1 MNLETA
7 QLLWYGVFITCIFAY
22 AALDGFDLGVGCLHL
37 FTQSDT
43 DRRIFMNAIGPV
55 WDSNSLWVVITGGAL
70 LAGFPSAFAE
80 LLSAL
85 YIPMMLIIF
94 CFTYRAV
101 AIEFR
106 SKIVSPK
113 WRGFWDV
120 VFSLA
125 SFGMAF
131 GLGVVTANLI
141 QGLPINEQ
149 GEFVKDLSALFSP
162 YAVTLGCFATL
173 LFMLHGSLYLTLKTT
188 GALHERLKRWNMRLL
203 VLFTIF
209 WAFVNA
215 VTPIYESHVMQF
227 MHDKPTFYP
236 IVFLGLVGII
246 ALYKSLKKVRDGWA
260 FLSSCLVILSLVL
273 LYALGTYP
281 NMVRSSIN
289 DAYSLTIYNSS
300 STLFTLQILLGM
312 ACLGVPLFLLYV
324 AYAYRVFRGKVELD
338 TMSY

>member
-1 MNLETA
+1 MELSTL
-7 QLLWYGVFITCIFAY
+7 QLLWYSIFITAIFAY

-37 FTQSDT
+37 FTKNDR

-70 LAGFPSAFAE
+70 LAGFPPAFSE

-85 YIPMMLIIF
+85 YIPMMLLIF

-106 SKIVSPK
+106 SKIASPK
-113 WRGFWDV
+113 WRSFWDV
-120 VFSLA
+120 IFCFA

-131 GLGVVTANLI
+131 GLGIVTANLI
-141 QGLPINEQ
+141 EGLPINEK
-149 GEFVKDLSALFSP
+149 GVFVKDLGVLFSP
-162 YAVTLGCFATL
+162 YALSVGFFVVL

-188 GALHERLKRWNMRLL
+188 GALHDRLRRWNMRIFILF
-203 VLFTIF
+203 VLT
-209 WAFVNA
+209 WTFVNGL
-215 VTPIYESHVMQF
+215 TPIYEEHVTKF
-227 MHDKPTFYP
+227 MHEKPAFYP
-236 IVFLGLVGII
+236 FAFMGLAGIVFLWRCIKRG
-246 ALYKSLKKVRDGWA
+246 RDGYA
-260 FLSSCLVILSLVL
+260 FISSIVIILSLVL

-281 NMVRSSIN
+281 NLVRSSLN

-300 STLFTLQILLGM
+300 SSPFTLKILLGM
-312 ACLGVPLFLLYV
+312 ACAGVPLFMFYLT
-324 AYAYRVFRGKVELD
+324 YAYKVFKGKVELD